1 MNNVVSLADFR
12 CPIGSMAMHR
22 EYGVVDAIN
31 GWMRGI
37 HFERREE
44 LSLAHESEDVV
55 YAESRI
61 SEPYQAV

>member
-1 MNNVVSLADFR
+1 
-12 CPIGSMAMHR
+12 MAMHR

-61 SEPYQAV
+61 SEPPTGLK